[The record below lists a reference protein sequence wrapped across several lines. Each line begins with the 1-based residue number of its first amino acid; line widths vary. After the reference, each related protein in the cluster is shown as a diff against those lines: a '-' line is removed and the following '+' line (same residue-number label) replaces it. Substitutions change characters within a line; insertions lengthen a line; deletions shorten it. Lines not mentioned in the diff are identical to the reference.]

1 MANASRAAA
10 KSPRKTLTTFAASL
24 EELAVDASGHADL
37 TKSEKEELRRNAEQL
52 MSCVESLANI
62 IDAHDS
68 KLGFRH
74 APYVGGTAFPGHEI
88 LCCALSAAFMIGSR
102 AIINPIKTRLDKE
115 AKKASVAHARLSEE
129 KESEA
134 IDKAILDLAAPI
146 WKLRPS
152 CQKSAGLTA
161 SAIRESLNKVL
172 DRPLRKDTIERRVR
186 NLMKSGRLHSHPAIF
201 RTDEQSSA

>member
-10 KSPRKTLTTFAASL
+10 KSPRKTLATFAASL

-52 MSCVESLANI
+52 TNCVEMLANI
-62 IDAHDS
+62 IDTHDS

-88 LCCALSAAFMIGSR
+88 LCGALSAAYMIGSR

-115 AKKASVAHARLSEE
+115 AKKASVAHARLQRE
-129 KESEA
+129 KESTKINED
-134 IDKAILDLAAPI
+134 IMRLAAPL
-146 WKLRPS
+146 WVRRPHLR
-152 CQKSAGLTA
+152 KRAGATA
-161 SAIRESLNKVL
+161 SEIAESFNKGRDHQL
-172 DRPLRKDTIERRVR
+172 AENTIERRLR
-186 NLMKSGRLHSHPAIF
+186 ALMKSDG
-201 RTDEQSSA
+201 